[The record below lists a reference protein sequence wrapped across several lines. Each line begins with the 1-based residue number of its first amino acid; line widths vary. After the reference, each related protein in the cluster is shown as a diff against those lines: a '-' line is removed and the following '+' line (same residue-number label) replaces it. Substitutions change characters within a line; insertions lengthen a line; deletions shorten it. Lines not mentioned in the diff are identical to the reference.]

1 MELVVMARLRLA
13 FLFTW
18 GVVFGLSQ
26 ILLLIVFSAFNYESG
41 LVLGLEFFT
50 TIATAIITALLLVK
64 GDINGKEI
72 FRKE

>member
-18 GVVFGLSQ
+18 GMIFGLSQ
-26 ILLLIVFSAFNYESG
+26 ALLIIVFSAFNYEPS
-41 LVLGLEFFT
+41 LVLTLEVF
-50 TIATAIITALLLVK
+50 TAIVTSMITALLLVK
-64 GDINGKEI
+64 EDINGKEI